1 MRERYSKRDMERHR
15 RKGSRIGERGVE
27 LYLSESIIEWSI
39 VLPLQ

>member
-15 RKGSRIGERGVE
+15 RKGSRIGGRGVE
-27 LYLSESIIEWSI
+27 HHLSESIIEWSI